1 MQNVERKARRRK
13 APAEILKYAAAALLA
28 DFCSRSF
35 FRCIFLCVS
44 VPENSGNAAMPEGG
58 FVVAWKPAYLFSLP
72 QEGELVVFDPEERMT
87 ASGRQ
92 ELEVAFYDEDEI
104 RLEQVRGRVLIK
116 LPGTL
121 RLSGL

>member
-1 MQNVERKARRRK
+1 MQNVEREGAAAKSAGR
-13 APAEILKYAAAALLA
+13 ILKYAAAALLA
-28 DFCSRSF
+28 VFAAVLFSVL
-35 FRCIFLCVS
+35 FLCVS
-44 VPENSGNAAMPEGG
+44 VPENSENAAMPEGG

-72 QEGELVVFDPEERMT
+72 QEGELVVFDPEERLT

-116 LPGTL
+116 LPGL
-121 RLSGL
+121 